1 MSMRY
6 LRSKISRNTLLYS
19 IVDGYEKQEVSG
31 KYYLKIIEMWTDESI
46 ETSRI
51 FDDLNSEMELSDF
64 LKSTVEKEIWVGVC
78 LKTTVKRTIAA
89 GAVNISC

>member
-1 MSMRY
+1 MTKKC
-6 LRSKISRNTLLYS
+6 LCVTLEVKSRVTLLYS

-64 LKSTVEKEIWVGVC
+64 LKSTVEKRYGLVYV
-78 LKTTVKRTIAA
+78 
-89 GAVNISC
+89 